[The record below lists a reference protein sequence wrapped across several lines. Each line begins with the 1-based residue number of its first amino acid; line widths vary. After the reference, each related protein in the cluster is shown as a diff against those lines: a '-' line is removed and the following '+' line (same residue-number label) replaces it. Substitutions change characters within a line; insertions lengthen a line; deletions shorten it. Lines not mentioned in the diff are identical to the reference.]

1 MNEGDKM
8 TDPITELKRE
18 MFSPKK
24 DTSKIKQYLLR
35 TIEELNGTA
44 VALKS
49 VVSLSKS
56 INDLKMDFQTAGRVQ
71 GFIVRLNM
79 LSETKIQGVNVE
91 NLAKKLR
98 ALESNLKKDIF
109 QQNSEILNY
118 VKRILETYDKEIKTP
133 LLNELRRY
141 N

>member
-1 MNEGDKM
+1 M

-24 DTSKIKQYLLR
+24 DTAKVKQYLLR
-35 TIEELNGTA
+35 TIEELNETA
-44 VALKS
+44 VALKAA
-49 VVSLSKS
+49 VSLSKS
-56 INDLKMDFQTAGRVQ
+56 INDLKIDFQTAGRVQ
-71 GFIVRLNM
+71 GFIVKLNM

-109 QQNSEILNY
+109 QQNSEISNY
-118 VKRILETYDKEIKTP
+118 VKRILETYEKEIKTP